1 MSEPTSGSTLG
12 GARAGADTVFA
23 YLAAL
28 LVLGILVQFFLAG
41 LGVFQ
46 IAGHNDLDKVKGLDP
61 HRALGHILTG
71 VAILMLV
78 AALIARTGKAKIWGS
93 LAVALLIELVQAAT
107 AGSGTDH
114 HWLGGLHA
122 LDAVI
127 ILGVAG
133 WLHRISRDRI
143 GFMKK

>member
-1 MSEPTSGSTLG
+1 MSDTSAPGVT

-61 HRALGHILTG
+61 HRALGHILAG
-71 VAILMLV
+71 VAILMFV

-93 LAVALLIELVQAAT
+93 IVLALLIELIQAAT
-107 AGSGTDH
+107 AGGGTDH

-127 ILGVAG
+127 ILGLAG
-133 WLHRISRDRI
+133 WMHRISRDRI
-143 GFMKK
+143 GFMKR